1 MHFDGKRAK
10 TQWRSL
16 VQKAGESHTELGIYL
31 GRAYPVGLDD
41 SGVLTIEFEPGA
53 DKAWASLHS
62 PTNMQVLESLI
73 KTETDNIVGVQI
85 RKAPAP
91 TKEEE
96 VDDMGAID
104 EMEEMEDI
112 EEIIEEA
119 KPAIELKEV
128 PVATYDDLLQ
138 DAGIAVVVNE
148 FRGTIVAVQGAQKK
162 QKK

>member
-10 TQWRSL
+10 TQWRTL
-16 VQKAGESHTELGIYL
+16 VQKAGESHTELGISL

-62 PTNMQVLESLI
+62 PANMQVLESLL
-73 KTETDNIVGVQI
+73 KTETDNIVGVQM

-91 TKEEE
+91 TNEEE
-96 VDDMGAID
+96 MDDMEAID
-104 EMEEMEDI
+104 EMEDV
-112 EEIIEEA
+112 EEIVEEA
-119 KPAIELKEV
+119 KPAMELKEV

-148 FRGTIVAVQGAQKK
+148 FRGTIVAVQGVQKK